1 MENLWDVPY
10 IHKEEDAGDPRE
22 LTRWTETGAVDS
34 EPIELGTIDLTD
46 SSFAESSD
54 EDMIDEDT
62 PESAAQGSSRQ
73 AAESTSSKEIV
84 QHPICTSGSSA
95 IDKESEAS
103 STCSQQMETR
113 AMAVV
118 KQNLSAETNAGGI
131 QSEIKGS
138 SRRVDATSIGT
149 SQPEPGD
156 HPDQAG
162 FSSTKPIYEVVGDS
176 NVCLPDSQVS
186 QKHMP
191 QPAIESTAA
200 SPSREAVNNGDDH
213 QPGASGNSKQ
223 AECMSIP
230 NCFKVLMQTDK
241 NCILVPKLKLSFGPK
256 RTASDLEELEPSRQ
270 VAPKKIKSTSETP
283 KEEEEEEDEDEDE
296 VEEEQLRKWAASPEI
311 LQGTLLFAQS
321 MKRIMELRFN
331 VENHFVE
338 HPRCASCSKFRRQ
351 SS

>member
-22 LTRWTETGAVDS
+22 VSQETGAVDS

-138 SRRVDATSIGT
+138 SRRVDDTEPESASPRKRSKPYIPDIWYDPDLPLKAKYLPRIKFEKAFTYATSKW
-149 SQPEPGD
+149 
-156 HPDQAG
+156 
-162 FSSTKPIYEVVGDS
+162 KPRV
-176 NVCLPDSQVS
+176 
-186 QKHMP
+186 
-191 QPAIESTAA
+191 
-200 SPSREAVNNGDDH
+200 
-213 QPGASGNSKQ
+213 
-223 AECMSIP
+223 
-230 NCFKVLMQTDK
+230 K
-241 NCILVPKLKLSFGPK
+241 NAKWRLK
-256 RTASDLEELEPSRQ
+256 
-270 VAPKKIKSTSETP
+270 
-283 KEEEEEEDEDEDE
+283 
-296 VEEEQLRKWAASPEI
+296 
-311 LQGTLLFAQS
+311 
-321 MKRIMELRFN
+321 
-331 VENHFVE
+331 
-338 HPRCASCSKFRRQ
+338 RRARPFT
-351 SS
+351 